1 MSTPEP
7 SNQVIT
13 TETEPAPMTP
23 LTRWIRTALQV
34 AIAFAAAVPALAAI
48 FDVSAELTAKLTAGM
63 GVLVALV
70 SAIHNAFNA
79 RQSPTPMYAHAHEDK
94 GDITA
99 HIVLCVIG
107 IVCGALLVLVGV
119 GAITITGD
127 AVWTIAGIGI
137 VSASLAG
144 LV

>member
-1 MSTPEP
+1 MTEP

-13 TETEPAPMTP
+13 TETEPTPMSP

-34 AIAFAAAVPALAAI
+34 AVAFAAAVPALAAI

-79 RQSPTPMYAHAHEDK
+79 RQSTEPLAYAHTHPDQ
-94 GDITA
+94 GDITV
-99 HIVLCVIG
+99 HIVLCVVG
-107 IVCGALLVLVGV
+107 IVCGVLLVGV
-119 GAITITGD
+119 GIGAIAITGD
-127 AVWTIAGIGI
+127 SLWTIAGVGI